1 MEPRLLRDAC
11 LVALRVA
18 AEGEQADPRLPA
30 PNAIRPVMGFSRLS
44 TASLRRIQGAVDADD
59 EFRMRVAEAADE
71 ETVGRAGWLWLHR
84 PEGWEQ
90 HPVFTEPAAPGGDAQ
105 PAKPSRG
112 KSGADALVAKLR
124 EAAKKADGDRRR
136 AVEDLASVSRSLAAA
151 DAEVARLGER
161 LSRLELERN
170 EAVRAQKAVES
181 ALAESRRDLRLAREA
196 TRQAEA
202 ELLALRTAGSP
213 PAPAAEAPD
222 GIDRAGARAAVDA
235 AASAAADLASAL
247 ADAAHALGS
256 SPTDIARSSSQ
267 RGGHHRSGPK
277 DRRRSKRRGSSGA
290 TLPPGLLAGS
300 PEADKY
306 LAMSPTVMLLV
317 DGYNLARTAWS
328 GLDPEAERRRTVT
341 LLEEVAARSCAPI
354 TVVFDG
360 DDASVA
366 PAASRSV
373 RVAFSATGVT
383 ADDDIAALLATIPA
397 AQPVAVV
404 STDKE
409 VAADA
414 RSQGAATLT
423 SAAFLAAIGR

>member
-18 AEGEQADPRLPA
+18 AEGEFAEPRLPA
-30 PNAIRPVMGFSRLS
+30 PSAVRPVMGFSRLS
-44 TASLRRIQGAVDADD
+44 AAAYRRIQGAVDEDD
-59 EFRMRVAEAADE
+59 EFRMRVAADADE

-90 HPVFTEPAAPGGDAQ
+90 DPAITEQAAARVDPP
-105 PAKPSRG
+105 PAKRG
-112 KSGADALVAKLR
+112 REKAGADTLVAKLR
-124 EAAKKADGDRRR
+124 DAAKKADNDRRR
-136 AVEDLASVSRSLAAA
+136 ALDDLASTTSSLATAE
-151 DAEVARLGER
+151 AEVVQLGER
-161 LSRLELERN
+161 LDRLELERN
-170 EAVRAQKAVES
+170 EAVRTQKAVES
-181 ALAESRRDLRLAREA
+181 ELAESRRDLRLAREA
-196 TRQAEA
+196 TREAEA
-202 ELLALRTAGSP
+202 ELLAVRTADNSAPRPKTVVEP
-213 PAPAAEAPD
+213 PDP
-222 GIDRAGARAAVDA
+222 IDRAGARAAIDA
-235 AASAAADLASAL
+235 AVNAAAELSGAL
-247 ADAAHALGS
+247 AAATHALGA
-256 SPTDIARSSSQ
+256 SPVRGSEAKTD
-267 RGGHHRSGPK
+267 HRSGPK
-277 DRRRSKRRGSSGA
+277 DRRQPKRRGRAGA
-290 TLPPGLLAGS
+290 ILPPGLLEGS

-306 LAMSPTVMLLV
+306 LVNSPAVMLVV

-409 VAADA
+409 VVTNA

-423 SAAFLAAIGR
+423 SAAFLAAVGR